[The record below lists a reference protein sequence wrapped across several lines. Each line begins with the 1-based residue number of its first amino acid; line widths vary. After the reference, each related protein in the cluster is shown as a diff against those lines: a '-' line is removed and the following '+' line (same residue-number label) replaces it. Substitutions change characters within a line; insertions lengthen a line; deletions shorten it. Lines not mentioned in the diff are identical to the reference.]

1 MVNSS
6 IAVHQHHGGGEVEEA
21 GGEDQHLHGLV
32 VRLAHGEGGHGEVE
46 AAPEEDDDGVE
57 AEGGCPAEDDVE
69 QRHAGREHRG
79 VQVRVHLRQVAL
91 HRDQNQ
97 AAAGGKCVT
106 ISRLGSVKDAF
117 SFCISIIIFPR
128 YDTKRSQI
136 TTEVQ

>member
-1 MVNSS
+1 MSNYFISLPVFHFEFLRVVNSS

-57 AEGGCPAEDDVE
+57 AEGGGPAEQDVE

-97 AAAGGKCVT
+97 AAAGG
-106 ISRLGSVKDAF
+106 SVSPSVDWG
-117 SFCISIIIFPR
+117 R
-128 YDTKRSQI
+128 
-136 TTEVQ
+136 